1 MADNRSIQTGDPSL
15 QTLPPQNVEAEEAL
29 LCAIFRDNS
38 TLHDVLDMLT
48 HEDFYRSS
56 HQKIFYAITDMFSK
70 GSPVDLVTMANYL
83 MEKKQLEEIGGATY
97 LARLVDTVPMAVN
110 APRYAEII
118 RDKASLRRLIEK
130 SNAIVRRC
138 FEDGGNVDEVIDFA
152 ERSMFEVSENKIK
165 ASFSHI
171 GAIIDDNIDALEERQ
186 GNKALITGVASG
198 YRKLDEMTAG
208 FQGSDLVIL
217 AARPSMGKTALALN
231 FARNA
236 AVDAEVPVALFSLE
250 MSKEQLSL
258 RLLCSEARVDSSRV
272 RTGFIN
278 NDDWNR
284 ITHAAGVLSNSPIFI
299 DDSPDITSTSIRAKA
314 RRMKK
319 EHDIGMIIIDYIQLM
334 RGSSSMDRHLEI
346 SEISRSMKALAK
358 EINVPVIA
366 LSQLNRKLEERTD
379 KRPKLSDLRESG
391 ALEQDADV
399 VAFIYR
405 DEVYNR
411 EESNPNKGMA
421 EVIISKQRNG
431 PIGTAPLTFLGAYTR
446 FEDLAS
452 DEYDGG

>member
-1 MADNRSIQTGDPSL
+1 MADNRTRHANDPSL
-15 QTLPPQNVEAEEAL
+15 QMLPPQNVEAEEAL

-48 HEDFYRSS
+48 HEDFYRSAN
-56 HQKIFYAITDMFSK
+56 QKIFAAITAMFAK
-70 GSPVDLVTMANYL
+70 GDPVDLVTVANHL
-83 MEKKQLEEIGGATY
+83 NEKKQLEEIGGATY
-97 LARLVDTVPMAVN
+97 LAKLVDTVPLAVN
-110 APRYAEII
+110 APHYAAII
-118 RDKASLRRLIEK
+118 RDKSSLRRLIEK
-130 SNAIVRRC
+130 SNAIVQRC
-138 FEDGGNVDEVIDFA
+138 FEDGGNVDDVMDFA
-152 ERSMFEVSENKIK
+152 ERSIFEVAEGKLK

-171 GAIIDDNIDALEERQ
+171 GPIIETNIDALEERQ
-186 GNKALITGVASG
+186 GSKALITGVASG
-198 YRKLDEMTAG
+198 YSKLDELLAG
-208 FQGSDLVIL
+208 FQRSDLIIL

-236 AVDAEVPVALFSLE
+236 AIDADVPVAVFSLE

-258 RLLCSEARVDSSRV
+258 RLLCSEARVDSGRV

-278 NDDWNR
+278 QDDWSR
-284 ITHAAGVLSNSPIFI
+284 LTAAAGVLSSSPIFI
-299 DDSPDITSTSIRAKA
+299 DDAPDITATTIRAKA

-319 EHDIGMIIIDYIQLM
+319 EHNIGLIVIDYIQLM
-334 RGSSSMDRHLEI
+334 RGSASMDRHLEI

-405 DEVYNR
+405 DEVYNK
-411 EESNPNKGMA
+411 EESNPNKGTA

-431 PIGTAPLTFLGAYTR
+431 PIGTAALTFLGAYTR
-446 FEDLAS
+446 FEDMAP
-452 DEYDGG
+452 DEYAGG